1 MGGDGRERAWQAGR
15 GVVRRLARGVGLAL
29 QRVASERTAD
39 SDGIADVWSLC
50 PEVSSFTPMTSRLWM
65 VQCKSLQGIR
75 DAANWL

>member
-39 SDGIADVWSLC
+39 SDGIAKTSGPC
-50 PEVSSFTPMTSRLWM
+50 ARRSQVSR
-65 VQCKSLQGIR
+65 Q
-75 DAANWL
+75 